1 MRNRDE
7 YISIHELKTILGE
20 SMFKK
25 VVSSVKDAAA
35 SAKNAVASTIS
46 NAKNKTLNYI
56 KNIFCTNDGVEKF
69 FEVLDDFVKDNKK
82 MAKIGLYAKVNE
94 KKLPIVDCTVNGKKN
109 HLIFICGD
117 KSDEAGKVSQLSK
130 FLATNKIKMSAAI
143 DGVYLGTRDNK
154 KKLFEAATMQSK
166 IQKIIQN
173 NNWTAKDVKKADVFR
188 QIIELANI
196 KNKDVD
202 SVIALIDG
210 CFDGN
215 AAKDGS
221 AAKAN
226 GKAVKNS
233 KNAENNA
240 QFFQIEDFKGQ
251 PVQVAKNEFKD
262 VVKDGDNITF
272 VFGEV
277 KVTSK
282 ADAEIAKYFK

>member
-117 KSDEAGKVSQLSK
+117 KSDEAGKVS
-130 FLATNKIKMSAAI
+130 
-143 DGVYLGTRDNK
+143 
-154 KKLFEAATMQSK
+154 
-166 IQKIIQN
+166 
-173 NNWTAKDVKKADVFR
+173 
-188 QIIELANI
+188 
-196 KNKDVD
+196 
-202 SVIALIDG
+202 
-210 CFDGN
+210 
-215 AAKDGS
+215 
-221 AAKAN
+221 
-226 GKAVKNS
+226 
-233 KNAENNA
+233 
-240 QFFQIEDFKGQ
+240 
-251 PVQVAKNEFKD
+251 
-262 VVKDGDNITF
+262 
-272 VFGEV
+272 
-277 KVTSK
+277 
-282 ADAEIAKYFK
+282 